1 MKTHSRPGF
10 AKSLYAGVAVAGLA
24 LSATAHAQE
33 QAAEQDSVS
42 KMETVIVTAQKRA
55 ENVQNVPLSITAV
68 SGATLES
75 LHITQ
80 PRQLTQIDPS
90 VGFRQSL
97 SSRTSGLMI
106 RGIGTISFSAGIEQ
120 SISTV
125 VDGVVLADP
134 SSISTLSDI
143 ERVEILR
150 GPQGMLFGKNASAGL
165 VHFVTKRP
173 VIGENEGRVRIDI
186 GNRGERN
193 AELIGNV
200 AIGET
205 AALRVILNHN
215 QADGLIRNVA
225 QGGDDT
231 DPRDITAVTA
241 KFLWEPTDRFTLYVS
256 ADRAESDA
264 FCCSSTWRAVAP
276 GYAPAIVNQQYGIV
290 AGPDNLKVA
299 ANGRF
304 YGESLSQGIS
314 VQADYDVGD
323 YTITSISAYRQANR
337 SAFYDGDLTTVSYID
352 QNGGGGETDWFT
364 QELRLT
370 SPIGDRFDY
379 VLGAYYYSS
388 TTDSDITQRGELS
401 WIFPHTAG
409 QVVGVVPGAPAGT
422 IFQTTTN
429 NTVESKSI
437 AVFGQGTLHLTD
449 KFDIILGLRGT
460 KDEVDLEYS
469 RQPTPGTVFIPGS
482 VAMRYDQSLSNEN
495 LSWRLGGRYNL
506 SDDIMLFASASRGYK
521 GPGFSG
527 LGATVQGADQ
537 RVRAEIPTSYELGVK
552 STILDNRLLLNASV
566 YSTEVKDFQA
576 QVADLSSATYS
587 TRITNAGSIRTQGA
601 EFNLVGRLSPDLRL
615 NFGGAYNHGRYLDFN
630 GVQCYFGQPK
640 VSAGGPCVAPP
651 ASPNSPDGVFNAAGK
666 SLAGVPTWTLGST
679 LSYDRDLE
687 NGLHFFSQANWNWQS
702 DVNYAANGDPG
713 AVQKAFSLIGGRIGV
728 RDRDDRWSLSVYGTN
743 LLDERWAAQIT
754 ASPVTALNPGGYVQ
768 YFSPDSVRRVGI
780 SFETRF

>member
-1 MKTHSRPGF
+1 MRMQSGQDYRKT
-10 AKSLYAGVAVAGLA
+10 LYAGLA
-24 LSATAHAQE
+24 ATALTFAS
-33 QAAEQDSVS
+33 AAHSQEQDSVS
-42 KMETVIVTAQKRA
+42 KMDTIIVTAQKRA
-55 ENVQNVPLSITAV
+55 ENVQDVPLSITAV
-68 SGATLES
+68 TGAKLEA

-80 PRQLTQIDPS
+80 PRQLTIIDPS

-97 SSRTSGLMI
+97 NSRTSGMMI

-173 VIGENEGRVRIDI
+173 VIGENEGRVRVDI
-186 GNRGERN
+186 GNYGELN
-193 AELIGNV
+193 GELIGNL
-200 AIGET
+200 ALGDT
-205 AALRVILNHN
+205 TALRIVVNHN

-225 QGGDDT
+225 QGGADT
-231 DPRDITAVTA
+231 DPRNITGVTA

-264 FCCSSTWRAVAP
+264 FCCASTWRAVAP
-276 GYAPAIVNQQYGIV
+276 GYAPDVINRQYGIV
-290 AGPDNLKVA
+290 AGPENLKVA
-299 ANGRF
+299 ANGPF
-304 YGESLSQGIS
+304 YGESLSQGLS
-314 VQADYDVGD
+314 VQADYELGD
-323 YTITSISAYRQANR
+323 HTITSISAYRQSNR
-337 SAFYDGDLTTVSYID
+337 TAFYDGDLTTVSYID
-352 QNGGGGETDWFT
+352 QNGGGGDTDWFT

-379 VLGAYYYSS
+379 VVGAYYYSS
-388 TTDSDITQRGELS
+388 TTDSDITQRGELT
-401 WIFPHTAG
+401 WIFPFSAG
-409 QVVGVVPGAPAGT
+409 QAVGVVPGAPAGT
-422 IFQTTTN
+422 MFRTTTN
-429 NTVESKSI
+429 NTVESRSI
-437 AVFGQGTLHLTD
+437 AVFGQGTLHITD
-449 KFDIILGLRGT
+449 KLDLILGLRGT

-482 VAMRYDQSLSNEN
+482 VAMTYDQSLKNEN
-495 LSWRLGGRYNL
+495 ISWRLGGRYNV
-506 SDDIMLFASASRGYK
+506 SDDIMVFASASRGYK

-527 LGATVQGADQ
+527 LGATVQDADQ
-537 RVRAEIPTSYELGVK
+537 RVRAEIPTSYELGIK
-552 STILDNRLLLNASV
+552 STILDSRLLLNASL
-566 YSTEVKDFQA
+566 YHTEVKDFQA
-576 QVADLSSATYS
+576 QVADLASATYS

-601 EFNLVGRLSPDLRL
+601 EFNLVGQLSPDLSL
-615 NFGGAYNHGRYLDFN
+615 TFGGAYNHGRYLDFN

-640 VSAGGPCVAPP
+640 VSNGGPCIAPP

-679 LSYDRDLE
+679 LSYQRDFE
-687 NGLHFFSQANWNWQS
+687 SGLQFFSQANWNWQS

-713 AVQKAFSLIGGRIGV
+713 AVQKSFSLIGGRIGV
-728 RDRDDRWSLSVYGTN
+728 RDKDDRWAVSVYGTN

-768 YFSPDSVRRVGI
+768 YFSPDSIRRVGI
-780 SFETRF
+780 SLETSF